1 MPIHLGDRDIK
12 FSSTHVLL
20 GLAIGVSV
28 VVVLY
33 YLEPKSPTYELCIEV
48 AQAAYEKCSSDT
60 ASQDHGFI
68 KLPQKN
74 CSLLLDQDLL
84 ACD

>member
-12 FSSTHVLL
+12 FSPKHVLL

-28 VVVLY
+28 VAVLY
-33 YLEPKSPTYELCIEV
+33 YLEPKSDTYQLCKEV
-48 AQAAYEKCSSDT
+48 AQTAYEKCSSD
-60 ASQDHGFI
+60 AAVQDGGPI
-68 KLPQKN
+68 NLPQTN
-74 CSLLLDQDLL
+74 CGLLREQDLL

>member
-12 FSSTHVLL
+12 FSCTHVLL

-33 YLEPKSPTYELCIEV
+33 YLEPKTATYELCKEV

-60 ASQDHGFI
+60 ASQDHGSI
-68 KLPQKN
+68 NLAQKK
-74 CSLLLDQDLL
+74 CSLMLDQDLL

>member
-12 FSSTHVLL
+12 FSPKHVLL

-28 VVVLY
+28 VAVLY
-33 YLEPKSPTYELCIEV
+33 YLEPKSDTYELCKEV
-48 AQAAYEKCSSDT
+48 AQSAYEKCSSDA
-60 ASQDHGFI
+60 ASQEHCPI
-68 KLPQKN
+68 NLPQTN
-74 CSLLLDQDLL
+74 CSLLREQDLL

>member
-12 FSSTHVLL
+12 FNPKHVLL

-28 VVVLY
+28 VAVLY
-33 YLEPKSPTYELCIEV
+33 YLEPKSATYELCKEV
-48 AQAAYEKCSSDT
+48 AQTAYEKCSSD
-60 ASQDHGFI
+60 AAPHDHGPI
-68 KLPQKN
+68 NLPQTN
-74 CSLLLDQDLL
+74 CSLKLQQDLL